1 MSGPNELRLEI
12 AEMAPASVAHLEVV
26 SNGKTHETD
35 VKLGELPESS
45 SATAEAKEGTTTGP
59 MAGVQVE
66 ALTPDT
72 AQQLNLPANTKGVVI
87 DSVSSDSA
95 ATEAGLQRGDVIEQ
109 INRKPVTSVKDYED
123 DLKQAG
129 NKQSIVLL
137 VDRGGSRIF
146 VVVNP
151 Q

>member
-1 MSGPNELRLEI
+1 
-12 AEMAPASVAHLEVV
+12 
-26 SNGKTHETD
+26 
-35 VKLGELPESS
+35 
-45 SATAEAKEGTTTGP
+45 

-66 ALTPDT
+66 ELTPDT

-95 ATEAGLQRGDVIEQ
+95 AAEAGLQRGDVIEQ
-109 INRKPVTSVKDYED
+109 INRKPVNSVSEYEQA
-123 DLKQAG
+123 LKQAG